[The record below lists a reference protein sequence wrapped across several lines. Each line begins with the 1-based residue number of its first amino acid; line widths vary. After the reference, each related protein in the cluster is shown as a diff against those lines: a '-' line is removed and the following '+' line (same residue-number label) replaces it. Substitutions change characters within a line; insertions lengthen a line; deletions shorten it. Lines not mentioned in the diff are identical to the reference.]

1 MQQDTQHAKYTGAR
15 AFSKK
20 IGRRSPTVSKTSTI
34 NRNSLSVYPLSR
46 PSHKD
51 TCIRCCATSQQHT
64 ALVTTVDMLDHMLAE
79 KKKNTMC
86 SKKKGAMKTLPL
98 DSCIRDLHCVYSSK
112 LSRHPLRTWRFFFL
126 SFWTPCKKKKKRHRK
141 RTTVWSLCPRMCFFC
156 PPVLGVSVYPSIQAD
171 FVPLCATSSSARAR
185 HKSTQACFSS
195 DVFE

>member
-79 KKKNTMC
+79 KKNTMC
-86 SKKKGAMKTLPL
+86 SKKKGAMKTLQL

-126 SFWTPCKKKKKRHRK
+126 SFWTPCKKKK
-141 RTTVWSLCPRMCFFC
+141 TPSQENNSLVSLPPHVFLLPSGPRCVCLPFD
-156 PPVLGVSVYPSIQAD
+156 PSR
-171 FVPLCATSSSARAR
+171 LCAFVCNLVICTG
-185 HKSTQACFSS
+185 KT
-195 DVFE
+195 